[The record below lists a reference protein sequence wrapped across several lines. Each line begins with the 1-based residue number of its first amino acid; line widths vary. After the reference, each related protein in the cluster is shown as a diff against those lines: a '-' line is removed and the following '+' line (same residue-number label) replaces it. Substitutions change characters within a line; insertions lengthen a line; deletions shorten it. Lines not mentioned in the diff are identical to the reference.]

1 MGMIKYSQ
9 NTQSNKFA
17 MSLQY
22 LQKEVMDRVYFGVNQ
37 DQNFYKL
44 DWFLIK
50 VVRHVQSN
58 QKRKLLNFCKILE
71 KVQKSIA
78 SIAFIFYCDAIRSDT
93 LLGSSHLCCYLF
105 LGGCSQK
112 WPKPFKSWNSEIC
125 CISREWSTVSQ
136 ERFFSM
142 LIHI

>member
-58 QKRKLLNFCKILE
+58 QKRKLLNFAK
-71 KVQKSIA
+71 
-78 SIAFIFYCDAIRSDT
+78 Y
-93 LLGSSHLCCYLF
+93 
-105 LGGCSQK
+105 
-112 WPKPFKSWNSEIC
+112 
-125 CISREWSTVSQ
+125 
-136 ERFFSM
+136 
-142 LIHI
+142 